1 MEVLEAVR
9 RFQQSTTA
17 LAQDDS
23 SWANAVGDDG
33 NADNDH
39 LTGSRLN
46 SGIRIEA
53 IRPETMVLYNQA
65 MFYFF

>member
-9 RFQQSTTA
+9 RFQQNTTA

-23 SWANAVGDDG
+23 SWTNAVGDDE

-53 IRPETMVLYNQA
+53 IRPEPMVLYNQA
-65 MFYFF
+65 LES